1 MLISDLRF
9 LPLPTDDNGMVER
22 MWTSRGRAVVR
33 TSRQVVAA
41 PDDGDVQRAETA
53 LKLVAGAPAAP
64 GGEEDGGPG
73 RAGRGPPG

>member
-1 MLISDLRF
+1 MEPDIAAFQEL
-9 LPLPTDDNGMVER
+9 V
-22 MWTSRGRAVVR
+22 W

-53 LKLVAGAPAAP
+53 LKLVVGAPAAP

-73 RAGRGPPG
+73 RAGRGPG